1 MKFQWILLR
10 PKTVSES
17 DIFGPIDYFSNIEN
31 LISFE
36 SAMFADNSF
45 KNKIKIFLFFMSIS
59 PL

>member
-17 DIFGPIDYFSNIEN
+17 DILGPIDYFSNIEN
-31 LISFE
+31 LVSFE

-45 KNKIKIFLFFMSIS
+45 KIYS
-59 PL
+59 